1 MCRELR
7 YQLRHHC
14 QASRRTQKI
23 RGRGRATK
31 QDGSLERVLRA
42 VAIPEG
48 RRGREDSRT
57 THWVRSPS
65 TPTTAATRN
74 HARGLRRSGTQGRKL
89 ATRPRPIRPGKRVGV
104 ASSED
109 RGRRAR
115 SGKEPAEQA
124 AGTAG
129 AVTTRIHL
137 PTTPTNIR
145 GPSTPHRETGRRS
158 KGVRPLRQPGEEPGQ
173 RGGYTKENEGK
184 KDILRTI
191 NKWTRRQEEG
201 KRGKSSLSP
210 ATKDPEK
217 REETIKIQDQAGTEH
232 LYPYRNSRRET
243 RALRGQTL
251 QTIEAMPGNKPNHKP
266 VSKPARQLLFSEALQ
281 HKRLTPTK
289 INPQTS
295 PPLNES
301 TTMSDK
307 DQPTTMDRILQEIT
321 TVSRRIEEMDASI
334 TSLTLE
340 TKSMRSNI
348 AGFQSRVTGLEQ
360 RMGSLETQIN
370 TSQER
375 EQDFLYLR
383 SKLTDME
390 DRSRR
395 DNIGVL
401 GIPENE
407 EGSDMQAFL
416 TSTLPKIILLDFDLP
431 LEFQR
436 AHRIGPKC
444 SDNSS
449 RPRPI
454 IACLLRHNRTRQI
467 LQVARNHGP
476 FRIDQHEI
484 RITADYSK
492 ETNERRKAF
501 LALRPGFAN

>member
-1 MCRELR
+1 
-7 YQLRHHC
+7 
-14 QASRRTQKI
+14 
-23 RGRGRATK
+23 
-31 QDGSLERVLRA
+31 
-42 VAIPEG
+42 
-48 RRGREDSRT
+48 
-57 THWVRSPS
+57 
-65 TPTTAATRN
+65 
-74 HARGLRRSGTQGRKL
+74 
-89 ATRPRPIRPGKRVGV
+89 
-104 ASSED
+104 
-109 RGRRAR
+109 
-115 SGKEPAEQA
+115 
-124 AGTAG
+124 
-129 AVTTRIHL
+129 
-137 PTTPTNIR
+137 
-145 GPSTPHRETGRRS
+145 
-158 KGVRPLRQPGEEPGQ
+158 
-173 RGGYTKENEGK
+173 
-184 KDILRTI
+184 
-191 NKWTRRQEEG
+191 
-201 KRGKSSLSP
+201 
-210 ATKDPEK
+210 
-217 REETIKIQDQAGTEH
+217 
-232 LYPYRNSRRET
+232 
-243 RALRGQTL
+243 
-251 QTIEAMPGNKPNHKP
+251 MPGNKPNHKP

-289 INPQTS
+289 INSQTS

-307 DQPTTMDRILQEIT
+307 DQSTTMDRILQEIT
-321 TVSRRIEEMDASI
+321 TVSRRIEGMDASI

-340 TKSMRSNI
+340 TKSMRSDI

-375 EQDFLYLR
+375 EQDFIYLR

-395 DNIGVL
+395 DNIRVL

-416 TSTLPKIILLDFDLP
+416 TSTLPKMISLDFDPP

-436 AHRIGPKC
+436 AHRIGPKR

-454 IACLLRHNRTRQI
+454 IACLLRHNQTRQI

-501 LALRPGFAN
+501 LALRPRLCKLEMKYGLFDPARMWVTKNGVSKDFYNPDELRLFLDSFQSQPMDSLNTDSEHDIVGGSDRAETPHSGIEKVKMALHDAGASHRGRDMERLTRSYDDRGQKPTPNYQKETNPAPL